1 MTKATTETLESA
13 RSELTT
19 GLLAQFG
26 EGGASAKAQLIP
38 LIYKELHRLAAGH
51 MRRERPNHTLQ
62 ATALV
67 NEAWLRLIQQPQ
79 MNVQSRASFFGIA
92 SNLMRQILVD
102 HARKRKTAKRGM
114 ARQQIT
120 LTDNLLAATPGKL
133 MDVLVLDQA
142 LQRLAAIDQRA
153 AKIIEMHFF
162 GGLSFEEMAVVLGVS
177 ARTVKRD
184 WRMARAW
191 LHSDLAVAT

>member
-1 MTKATTETLESA
+1 MTKVTTGALET

-26 EGGASAKAQLIP
+26 EGGASAKAELIP

-67 NEAWLRLIQQPQ
+67 NEAWIRLIQQPQ
-79 MNVQSRASFFGIA
+79 MNLQNRASFFGIA

-102 HARKRKTAKRGM
+102 HARKRKAAKRGM

-120 LTDNLLAATPGKL
+120 LTDNLMAAAPGKL
-133 MDVLVLDQA
+133 MDVLVLDEA
-142 LQRLAAIDQRA
+142 LQRLGAIDARA

-162 GGLSFEEMAVVLGVS
+162 GGLSFEEMAVVLEIS

-191 LHSDLAVAT
+191 LHSDLSVAT